1 MTNAK
6 QSTTFTILQALVR
19 DGERLVLDAA
29 GTTVVRGALDSA
41 GEELGEALM
50 AVVELAYVV
59 EGNGHVQLAE
69 ALRALASEQTERFG
83 AYVERLRHRVEDG
96 HRAKRRRFEAFA
108 GAPARV
114 ARPRAPAVGG
124 VRVADLL
131 PPRRITAR

>member
-6 QSTTFTILQALVR
+6 QSTARTLLQALVH
-19 DGERLVLDAA
+19 DGDQLVLDAA
-29 GTTVVRGALDSA
+29 GTTVVRGVLDAA

-50 AVVELAYVV
+50 AVVEVAYVV
-59 EGNGHVQLAE
+59 EGDGHVQLAE

-83 AYVERLRHRVEDG
+83 AHVERLRHRVEDR

-114 ARPRAPAVGG
+114 ARPRAVGG